1 MEGTLRDNIY
11 RVRLNIKERNFKTAE
26 DLLDDILDEMEEP
39 IREEQKSP
47 QKLTYQLKTKL
58 LEKIHASL
66 DSRNYVDVQILT
78 HTLSMLK

>member
-1 MEGTLRDNIY
+1 MEGTLRDNIH

-39 IREEQKSP
+39 IKESP
-47 QKLTYQLKTKL
+47 QTLAYQLRTKL

-66 DSRNYVDVQILT
+66 DSRNYGDVQILT